1 MVYNNSATASSIKCQ
16 KSNIS
21 KKKKNL
27 KQARRMAAQKL
38 VKIQIFFNL
47 SPNQFLHMQRI
58 YNGQLEMSWV
68 QIAHVV

>member
-1 MVYNNSATASSIKCQ
+1 
-16 KSNIS
+16 
-21 KKKKNL
+21 
-27 KQARRMAAQKL
+27 MAAQKL